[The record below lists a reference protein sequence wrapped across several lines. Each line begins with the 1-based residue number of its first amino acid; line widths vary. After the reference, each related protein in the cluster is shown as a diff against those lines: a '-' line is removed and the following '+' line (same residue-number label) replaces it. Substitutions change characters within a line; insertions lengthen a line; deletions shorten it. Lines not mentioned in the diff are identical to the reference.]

1 MVSEYLSHPCGV
13 PGSTQ
18 TARGCIPL
26 SGVFV
31 PDLVLSCGHRRFS
44 GCAAVGEP
52 DCSGADLP
60 QNLPIPDQ
68 RGVAEREG
76 SYWGRKC
83 CTLRPRAGPAETR
96 HPDVFLCQRVL
107 TVSAAAQNQGPAQPP
122 NHGGSRSHP
131 CGLAP
136 SQQRVFTQF
145 SEFTLHTVHT
155 SVQSFYILPLV
166 QYMNLFY
173 TSYKQL
179 PFLLS

>member
-1 MVSEYLSHPCGV
+1 MRARPAPQEVSAEACEAHVVSEYLSHPCGV

-107 TVSAAAQNQGPAQPP
+107 TVSAAAAHQPTPAAECPP
-122 NHGGSRSHP
+122 QWP
-131 CGLAP
+131 P
-136 SQQRVFTQF
+136 
-145 SEFTLHTVHT
+145 T
-155 SVQSFYILPLV
+155 SPRLPLSARRSG
-166 QYMNLFY
+166 LH
-173 TSYKQL
+173 SSRGPRSRPRAAL
-179 PFLLS
+179 RLLD